1 MSFKLLKNPK
11 NNILE
16 TLSVDDW
23 NAFRKIFISCILST
37 DMTHHFEILTKLQT
51 RLKTGPLGSD
61 SKDHQQL
68 ANIILKC
75 SDISNV
81 CRPHN
86 VSKMWAEALV
96 QEFLNQGDAEKER
109 NLPVSPLMDRATM
122 NKAKLQVNFI
132 DYIAGPL
139 FKTVTS
145 YLSGMDEVN
154 GYIQKNRDV
163 WSEVLQKQKEE
174 KLEVKYDSWIVGD
187 IDKVLFAR
195 IKGFNAI
202 VLTHDSFGGN
212 QISHVLQTRGYSTSI
227 AHDIDTCLSY
237 LERDNDII
245 VIEVLGKES
254 FESIKKITESN
265 HRKIPIIGLSKS
277 NDFKMTEDIFH
288 DFFTVPVDVSAFI
301 ISVEKG
307 VTISQNYADCFDLKV
322 AIDQSGDD
330 IEFLQEL
337 IEIFDEEC
345 SKQIVLIE
353 SAITSKNSEEIENIA
368 HSMKGAAAQ
377 IAAKPLC
384 RAAYLLEQSAK
395 ERNVSEYSSSLEL
408 IKKRFDDFKLNSKSI
423 LQKNSK

>member
-174 KLEVKYDSWIVGD
+174 KVEVKYDSWIVGD

-202 VLTHDSFGGN
+202 VLTQDSFGGN

-227 AHDIDTCLSY
+227 AHDIDSCLSY

-245 VIEVLGKES
+245 VIEVLGKE
-254 FESIKKITESN
+254 T
-265 HRKIPIIGLSKS
+265 
-277 NDFKMTEDIFH
+277 
-288 DFFTVPVDVSAFI
+288 
-301 ISVEKG
+301 
-307 VTISQNYADCFDLKV
+307 
-322 AIDQSGDD
+322 
-330 IEFLQEL
+330 
-337 IEIFDEEC
+337 
-345 SKQIVLIE
+345 
-353 SAITSKNSEEIENIA
+353 
-368 HSMKGAAAQ
+368 
-377 IAAKPLC
+377 
-384 RAAYLLEQSAK
+384 
-395 ERNVSEYSSSLEL
+395 
-408 IKKRFDDFKLNSKSI
+408 
-423 LQKNSK
+423 